1 MSIWKGGRYR
11 TREKWPSGIYT
22 NFLIASPSTLG
33 RDTNILL
40 MQVTRRRS
48 RHRLPTSFNKQTRSG
63 IPSTSRFMKI
73 YPDSQLKKGLQL
85 SWLASRD
92 VYLDQ
97 TNHPPTS
104 TSPHNTPNNPSTS
117 QPHNLT
123 TSQHHIVYSVK
134 PAVLY
139 SSRPPNRLQIN
150 KSPSI
155 ITPYPLPSLPLKA
168 YLPYPDLLPG
178 TSHLS
183 IIPVPTPLMCCIPR
197 CSTTRQPSSPLHL
210 PPSLLRN
217 IINTNVL
224 PISFHH
230 YPPTAPISVPL
241 TLTLTHIHT
250 WKNARVLAAD
260 SQVKQTSPLRFQ
272 LRPKKGNQKLSIY
285 TLINS
290 SSKCCATQH
299 RSNPVSICY
308 L

>member
-1 MSIWKGGRYR
+1 MCIS
-11 TREKWPSGIYT
+11 TRQT
-22 NFLIASPSTLG
+22 THQ
-33 RDTNILL
+33 R
-40 MQVTRRRS
+40 QRHVTTR
-48 RHRLPTSFNKQTRSG
+48 PT
-63 IPSTSRFMKI
+63 
-73 YPDSQLKKGLQL
+73 
-85 SWLASRD
+85 
-92 VYLDQ
+92 
-97 TNHPPTS
+97 
-104 TSPHNTPNNPSTS
+104 TPA
-117 QPHNLT
+117 PHNLT

-155 ITPYPLPSLPLKA
+155 ITPSPFLPFPSKP

-210 PPSLLRN
+210 PPSLLEN

-260 SQVKQTSPLRFQ
+260 SQVKQTSPLRSQ

-299 RSNPVSICY
+299 RSNPVSVCY